1 MSVYKS
7 AIIPVSR
14 LLQTTAERLPVCV
27 HDGCSMEVGRDT
39 KVREGIMWL
48 QELKFGCVCV
58 CVCVITATLKGHV
71 GDISK

>member
-1 MSVYKS
+1 
-7 AIIPVSR
+7 
-14 LLQTTAERLPVCV
+14 
-27 HDGCSMEVGRDT
+27 MEVGRDT